1 MIILTLI
8 VFVFSGIIWASE
20 LIWLIRNTKNG
31 KTPDSIVF
39 YPFLLI
45 MCFSLFMLVLL
56 IGLK

>member
-1 MIILTLI
+1 MIITTLI
-8 VFVFSGIIWASE
+8 AFVISSIIWTSE
-20 LIWLIRNTKNG
+20 FIWLIRNTKNG

-56 IGLK
+56 IGLR